1 MGSGG
6 FMVASLSLA
15 SEVRLMVSGG
25 LFMVAPVDM
34 LVVSGAC
41 LLLVSGWIGMGG
53 GTLLLD
59 VLQADGT

>member
-6 FMVASLSLA
+6 FMVASSSLA

-25 LFMVAPVDM
+25 LFMVVLVNM
-34 LVVSGAC
+34 LVVRGAC
-41 LLLVSGWIGMGG
+41 LVLVSGWIGMGG
-53 GTLLLD
+53 STLVLG